1 VPAQRP
7 AAFDSEY
14 RSIEAAGGADRR
26 REALGAKHLSSVAVE
41 KAPECVFV
49 PFLLGW
55 HDETPWSKWIANPRS
70 LRKNSARTGRDETR

>member
-1 VPAQRP
+1 MPAERP

-14 RSIEAAGGADRR
+14 RSIESAGGADSR
-26 REALGAKHLSSVAVE
+26 REALGAEHLSSVAVE

-55 HDETPWSKWIANPRS
+55 HDETPWEQMDSQSAEPPKK
-70 LRKNSARTGRDETR
+70 LSARWPR